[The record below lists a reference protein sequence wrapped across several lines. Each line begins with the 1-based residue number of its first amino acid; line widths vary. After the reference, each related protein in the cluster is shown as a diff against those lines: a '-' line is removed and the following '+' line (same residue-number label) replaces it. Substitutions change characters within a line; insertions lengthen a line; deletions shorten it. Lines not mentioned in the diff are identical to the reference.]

1 MERKDVMEE
10 DQWDIKEI
18 KKLKKK
24 QLLLGNLFMLLVFVL
39 LVYFLESDTL
49 FFVTWIVLACL
60 LVSSA
65 FSLYTLITGNLIGTK
80 TSRRVQAFDRSHWG
94 EKRWK
99 RKKIIEVVLFIV
111 LGIVLVFFLTT
122 TDFSFPN
129 QTVSAPPFAF
139 IGAWVGYNIGEITR
153 LTNLKEPSTNG

>member
-1 MERKDVMEE
+1 MEE
-10 DQWDIKEI
+10 EQWDIKEI

-24 QLLLGNLFMLLVFVL
+24 QLLWGNLFMLVIFVL

-49 FFVTWIVLACL
+49 FFATWIVLAGL

-80 TSRRVQAFDRSHWG
+80 TSRRVQAFDRSRWG

-99 RKKIIEVVLFIV
+99 RKKIIELFLFII

-122 TDFSFPN
+122 TDFNFPN
-129 QTVSAPPFAF
+129 QTISAPPFAF

>member
-1 MERKDVMEE
+1 MEE

-80 TSRRVQAFDRSHWG
+80 TSRRVQAFDRCHWG